1 MLDFLSMLLSEFDYH
16 LPPELIARRPL
27 TQRDT
32 SRLMLL
38 RRAEQTIEDR
48 AFVEL
53 PQILEPGDLVVFN
66 NTRVFPARLLGKRRG
81 ASAQPVSRRNP
92 AARDFLTGEVELLL
106 TRSEGN
112 GVWQGL
118 VHPGRKISVG
128 ETLIF
133 GGGKLEAGVIGRGE
147 RGMRRLRL
155 RATEGSIEEQIE
167 KLGHIPLPPYLNRPD
182 DAADRETYQTVYAKV
197 SGAVAAPT
205 AGLHFS
211 ASVLEAL
218 RNQGVETCEITLHV
232 GPGTFRPVKAR
243 RIEDHQ
249 MESEWFEIP
258 EQAASRINRALSENR
273 RVIAVGTTCTRTLEH
288 AASENAGRILP
299 GSGETSL
306 FITPGFRFRA
316 ISGLL
321 TNFHLPCSTLLM
333 LVSAFAGREFVMR
346 AYEHAIQERYRFY
359 SYGDCMLIL

>member
-1 MLDFLSMLLSEFDYH
+1 MLLSEFDYH
-16 LPPELIARRPL
+16 LPSELIARRPL
-27 TQRDT
+27 DQRDA

-38 RRAEQTIEDR
+38 RRAEQAIEDQS
-48 AFVEL
+48 FNNL

-66 NTRVFPARLLGKRRG
+66 NTRVFPARLIGKRRG

-92 AARDFLTGEVELLL
+92 AAHNFLTGEVELLL
-106 TRSEGN
+106 TRNEGD

-133 GGGKLEAGVIGRGE
+133 GDGNLEAEVIGRGE
-147 RGMRRLRL
+147 RGLRRVHLK
-155 RATEGSIEEQIE
+155 AAEGSVEGQIE
-167 KLGHIPLPPYLNRPD
+167 KLGHIPLPPYLGRPD
-182 DAADRETYQTVYAKV
+182 DAVDRETYQTVYAKV

-218 RNQGVETCEITLHV
+218 RNKGVETCEITLHV
-232 GPGTFRPVKAR
+232 GPGTFRPVTAR

-249 MESEWFEIP
+249 MEAEWFEIP
-258 EQAASRINRALSENR
+258 EQSACRINRALSEKR

-288 AASENAGRILP
+288 SASQNGGSILP
-299 GSGETSL
+299 GSGETNL
-306 FITPGFRFRA
+306 FITPGFRFRT

-333 LVSAFAGREFVMR
+333 LVSAFAGREFVLR
-346 AYEHAIQERYRFY
+346 AYKHAIQERYRFY